1 MHSIRGLEN
10 GIVNAK
16 ANIKVLEGAIDRER
30 NTIKEYRVMIDSIE
44 HSDRLLAEA
53 CENTHIEI
61 IRDDA
66 E

>member
-1 MHSIRGLEN
+1 MHSIEGLEN

-16 ANIKVLEGAIDRER
+16 ANIKVLEDAIDRER

-44 HSDRLLAEA
+44 YSDRMVAEA
-53 CENTHIEI
+53 KANTHIEVVSG
-61 IRDDA
+61 